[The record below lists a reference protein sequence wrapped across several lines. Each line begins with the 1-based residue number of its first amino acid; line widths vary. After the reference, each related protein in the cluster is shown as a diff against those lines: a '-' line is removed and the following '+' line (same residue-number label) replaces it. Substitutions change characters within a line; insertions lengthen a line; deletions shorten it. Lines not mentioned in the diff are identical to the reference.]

1 MSTEFSE
8 RLRLT
13 RKSRKLTQE
22 TLAEMCGITKR
33 SVINYESGSRMP
45 SSLDITSRLADAL
58 GVPVEYLL
66 GVGETTRV
74 KLLGRIS
81 CGPLNFG
88 DDCIEEEYDLPV
100 SFTGQ
105 GEFFMLR
112 ANGESMI
119 DIGIAPGDLVLIRRQ
134 NYADSGQ
141 IAVVCS
147 ESETTLK
154 RIYPDPRNKRVR
166 LHPENRNM
174 RDIFLPSDDVT
185 VEGVAVKVIKELK

>member
-13 RKSRKLTQE
+13 RKSKKLTQE
-22 TLAEMCGITKR
+22 ALAEMCGITKR

-45 SSLDITSRLADAL
+45 SSLEITNRLADAL

-66 GVGETTRV
+66 GIGETTRV
-74 KLLGRIS
+74 KLLGGIS
-81 CGPLNFG
+81 CGPLNFA
-88 DDCIEEEYDLPV
+88 DDCTEDEFDLPV

-105 GEFFMLR
+105 GEFFMLY
-112 ANGESMI
+112 ANGESML
-119 DIGIAPGDLVLIRRQ
+119 DIGISPGDLVLIRRQ

-141 IAVVCS
+141 IAVVCADG
-147 ESETTLK
+147 ETTLK
-154 RIYPDPRNKRVR
+154 RFYPDPRNRRVR
-166 LHPENRNM
+166 LHPENKNM
-174 RDIFLPSDDVT
+174 RDIFLPSSDVA